1 MPQTT
6 NKGYEVPTPGTET
19 DTWGGT
25 LNTDTFAVIDLNVG
39 GTVTKTLSSS
49 QVDLSASESQNLIIR
64 LDGTLTDDVLV
75 TTLAVGFQIV
85 ENATS
90 GAFDVTFQKNGVGTA
105 VTILQGEAVVVM
117 LGATQGAR
125 KAADSSVAFPSGT
138 RVLFQQ
144 TTPPA
149 GWTKESSSTY
159 NDTALRFTT
168 STVGTGGSLAFSSA
182 MASRSITGTVGSTA
196 LTTAQMPAH
205 SHDFKTDGSYTPDG
219 SAPQGGTLIMTADGS
234 NNAQVGTVANNIADA
249 GSGQTHTHTLSVN
262 SLNMAIKYAD
272 VCIGVKD

>member
-125 KAADSSVAFPSGT
+125 KAADSSVTFPSGT
-138 RVLFQQ
+138 RMLFQQ
-144 TTPPA
+144 TIPPA
-149 GWTKESSSTY
+149 GWTKETSATY
-159 NDTALRFTT
+159 NNAALRFTT
-168 STVGTGGSLAFSSA
+168 STAGTGGSLAFLSV

-196 LTTAQMPAH
+196 LTIDQIPAH
-205 SHDFKTDGSYTPDG
+205 THTYNKWTTAACYDAGATSPTVLDAAGTTGS
-219 SAPQGGTLIMTADGS
+219 
-234 NNAQVGTVANNIADA
+234 A

-262 SLNMAIKYAD
+262 SLNMAVKYAD
-272 VCIGVKD
+272 VSIGVKD